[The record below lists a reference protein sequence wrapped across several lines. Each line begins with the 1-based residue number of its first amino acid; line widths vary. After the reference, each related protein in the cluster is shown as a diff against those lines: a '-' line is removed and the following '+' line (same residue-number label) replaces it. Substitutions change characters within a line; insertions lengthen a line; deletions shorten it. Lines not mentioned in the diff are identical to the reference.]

1 MAHDPPINEAEVV
14 KILMQEYLSARQE
27 VLLHI
32 QHYKTLERFAAVILA
47 VGALSVSILSGQ
59 NITVLGI
66 GVPATPGLILL
77 FLFTIST
84 AGYYFLFSA
93 LSSQFALQVLAE
105 RCVRLEDEMNRLL
118 RGPYMHWERLA
129 QLIWS
134 NRSVL
139 AFKMPDTA
147 QAVCSILLVVL
158 FSVIIPLYVIAQIRC
173 GKVDSFFLLVMHAY
187 AFYLLAMCF
196 AGFQI
201 GIYST
206 GAVRDDCRNIFRFA
220 ATGGSQPTIDSG
232 VKRLLLIAALSVILA
247 ITFLYLIPRSG
258 ICTHLIQKPLGG
270 ISAA

>member
-1 MAHDPPINEAEVV
+1 MTHGPPMNEAEVV

-32 QHYKTLERFAAVILA
+32 QHFKTQERFATVILA
-47 VGALSVSILSGQ
+47 VGALSISILSGQ
-59 NITVLGI
+59 NINVFGT
-66 GVPATPGLILL
+66 GVPATPGLILV

-118 RGPYMHWERLA
+118 RGPYMLWERLA

-139 AFKMPDTA
+139 AYKMPDTA
-147 QAVCSILLVVL
+147 QAACSILLVSF

-173 GKVDSFFLLVMHAY
+173 AKIDLFFMAVIHAY
-187 AFYLLAMCF
+187 TFYLLAMCF
-196 AGFQI
+196 AGIQI
-201 GIYST
+201 GVYST
-206 GAVRDDCRNIFRFA
+206 AAVRDDCRNLFRFA
-220 ATGGSQPTIDSG
+220 TRGGIQPTIDSG
-232 VKRLLLIAALSVILA
+232 FKRLLLTAGLAAVLA
-247 ITFLYLIPRSG
+247 IAFLYVVPRSG
-258 ICTHLIQKPLGG
+258 MCTYLLQK
-270 ISAA
+270 